1 MRREKKTRPSPVSLS
16 IFSFV
21 PDLLFDCSRV
31 LEYAKIRTVL
41 QSKLLVVIGMTM
53 KLTLCHNLQAR
64 QVEKTSCDL
73 DEAKGRTCPDLS

>member
-1 MRREKKTRPSPVSLS
+1 MM
-16 IFSFV
+16 
-21 PDLLFDCSRV
+21 
-31 LEYAKIRTVL
+31 
-41 QSKLLVVIGMTM
+41 LVVTGMTV